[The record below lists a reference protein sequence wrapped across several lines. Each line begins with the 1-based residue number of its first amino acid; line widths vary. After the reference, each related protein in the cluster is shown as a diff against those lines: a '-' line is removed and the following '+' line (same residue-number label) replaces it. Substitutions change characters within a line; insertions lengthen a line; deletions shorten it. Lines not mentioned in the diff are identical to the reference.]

1 MAQSAPRPLAHLG
14 PLQQLRA
21 GKLALRLP
29 LLFIRLVGFGAS
41 CALLI
46 KAGLGPLG
54 WDVLTLGLMEISKLS
69 YGALTIITSF
79 VVLLFWLPLKEI
91 PGLGTLANALLVG
104 LSADIAMDLIPDP
117 SGLLAQWAYLL
128 AGILAFSFFDAL
140 YLGAQ
145 FGSGPRDG
153 LMTGLVRVSGRPV
166 WLVRTLLEVTV
177 VAVGIALGGHFGVG
191 TLLIAF
197 SVGPLI
203 GWFLPYLTV
212 PLTPHPR
219 PSQQKNTA

>member
-29 LLFIRLVGFGAS
+29 LLVVGLVGFGAS

-46 KAGLGPLG
+46 KAGLGTLG
-54 WDVLTLGLMEISKLS
+54 WDVLTLGLMEITGLS
-69 YGALTIITSF
+69 YGVLTIATSF
-79 VVLLFWLPLKEI
+79 VVLLFWLPLKEM
-91 PGLGTLANALLVG
+91 PGLGTLANAVLVG

-117 SGLLAQWAYLL
+117 AWVLAQWVYLVV
-128 AGILAFSFFDAL
+128 GILAFSFFDAL

-153 LMTGLVRVSGRPV
+153 LMTGLVRVTGRPV
-166 WLVRTLLEVTV
+166 WLVRTVLEVTV
-177 VAVGIALGGHFGVG
+177 VAAGIAMGGHFGVG

-197 SVGPLI
+197 TVGPLI
-203 GWFLPYLTV
+203 GWFLPYVTV
-212 PLTPHPR
+212 PLTPRPR
-219 PSQQKNTA
+219 PVS